1 MTGNLSWMYIYMFSI
16 LGGLGLGVGAWYY
29 IYKFVQKCVF
39 IFFYLDPI
47 FEKKVLK
54 NNFKNKCSLMQCTS
68 QFFFPAQ
75 REITRS
81 NQWKMILTNILCFR
95 RKKIFSLQ
103 KDVDQYMTLSFLKWK
118 SQATFVPDQTYFLV
132 WHFKIW
138 FRNIFCPI

>member
-54 NNFKNKCSLMQCTS
+54 NNFKKCSLMQCTS
-68 QFFFPAQ
+68 QFFF
-75 REITRS
+75 
-81 NQWKMILTNILCFR
+81 L
-95 RKKIFSLQ
+95 RKE
-103 KDVDQYMTLSFLKWK
+103 
-118 SQATFVPDQTYFLV
+118 
-132 WHFKIW
+132 
-138 FRNIFCPI
+138 R